1 MENNNVISIHAPLR
15 ERRQLNRVKRLAESI
30 SIHAPLRE
38 RLAGNI
44 FNLAVSRF
52 QSTLPYGSDS
62 SRKYTCSVV
71 NCHFNPRSLTGATSV
86 PTVCHELRQI
96 SIHAP
101 LRERLTLSLGVII
114 NIHFNP
120 RSLTGATQCAQAS
133 AVFRRHFNPRSLTGA
148 TRHVFLYLS
157 ALQFQSTLPYGSDL
171 VAGKHAPQ
179 STDFNPRSLTGA
191 TNHVGNT

>member
-71 NCHFNPRSLTGATSV
+71 NCHFNPRSLTGAT
-86 PTVCHELRQI
+86 
-96 SIHAP
+96 
-101 LRERLTLSLGVII
+101 
-114 NIHFNP
+114 
-120 RSLTGATQCAQAS
+120 QCAQAS

-148 TRHVFLYLS
+148 TKILAMLLVCQL
-157 ALQFQSTLPYGSDL
+157 FQSTLPYGSDRYCCCY
-171 VAGKHAPQ
+171 K
-179 STDFNPRSLTGA
+179 FKY
-191 TNHVGNT
+191 